1 MITLIVYSMGVFDLK
16 KGQSA
21 VIKMVAVDGSAG
33 QRLKSLGVV
42 KGAKIT
48 VIGYCLFNSSV
59 LILCGYNRIALRYG
73 VAKRIE
79 VELC

>member
-1 MITLIVYSMGVFDLK
+1 MGVFSLK
-16 KGQSA
+16 KGQSG
-21 VIKMVAVDGSAG
+21 VIKLVAVDGTAG

-42 KGAKIT
+42 KGAVVT

-59 LILCGYNRIALRYG
+59 LILCGYNRIALRKS
-73 VAKRIE
+73 VAEKIE

>member
-1 MITLIVYSMGVFDLK
+1 MGVFDLK
-16 KGQSA
+16 RGQSGI
-21 VIKMVAVDGSAG
+21 IKLVAVDGTAG
-33 QRLKSLGVV
+33 QRLKSLGVI

-59 LILCGYNRIALRYG
+59 LILCGYNRIALRKS
-73 VAKRIE
+73 VACRIE

>member
-1 MITLIVYSMGVFDLK
+1 MGVFSLK
-16 KGQSA
+16 KGQSG
-21 VIKMVAVDGSAG
+21 VIKLVAVDGTAG

-42 KGAKIT
+42 KGAKVT

-59 LILCGYNRIALRYG
+59 LILCGYNRIALRKS
-73 VAKRIE
+73 VAEKIE

>member
-1 MITLIVYSMGVFDLK
+1 MGVFNLK
-16 KGQSA
+16 KGQSG
-21 VIKMVAVDGSAG
+21 VIKLVTVDGTAG

-42 KGAKIT
+42 KGAIVS

-59 LILCGYNRIALRYG
+59 LILCGYNRIALRKS
-73 VAKRIE
+73 VAERIE

>member
-1 MITLIVYSMGVFDLK
+1 MGVFNLK
-16 KGQSA
+16 KGQSG
-21 VIKMVAVDGSAG
+21 VIKLVAVDGTAG

-42 KGAKIT
+42 KGAIVT

-59 LILCGYNRIALRYG
+59 LILCGYNRIALRKS
-73 VAKRIE
+73 VAERIE

>member
-1 MITLIVYSMGVFDLK
+1 MGVFNLK

-21 VIKMVAVDGSAG
+21 KVISVAVDGTAG

-42 KGAKIT
+42 KGAIVT

-59 LILCGYNRIALRYG
+59 LILCGYNRIALRKS
-73 VAKRIE
+73 VAEKIE
-79 VELC
+79 AELC

>member
-1 MITLIVYSMGVFDLK
+1 MGVFNLK
-16 KGQSA
+16 KGQSG
-21 VIKMVAVDGSAG
+21 VIKLVAVDGTAG

-42 KGAKIT
+42 KGAIVS

-59 LILCGYNRIALRYG
+59 LILCGYNRIALRKS
-73 VAKRIE
+73 VAERIE

>member
-1 MITLIVYSMGVFDLK
+1 MGVFNLK

-21 VIKMVAVDGSAG
+21 KVKLVGVDGAAG
-33 QRLKSLGVV
+33 ERLKSLGVI
-42 KGAKIT
+42 KGALIT

-59 LILCGYNRIALRYG
+59 LILCGYNRIALRKG
-73 VAKRIE
+73 VAQRIE

>member
-1 MITLIVYSMGVFDLK
+1 MGVFDLK
-16 KGQSA
+16 RGQSGI
-21 VIKMVAVDGSAG
+21 IKLVAVDGTAG
-33 QRLKSLGVV
+33 QRLKSLGVI

-59 LILCGYNRIALRYG
+59 LILCGYNRIALRKS
-73 VAKRIE
+73 VAGRIE

>member
-1 MITLIVYSMGVFDLK
+1 MGVFNLK

-21 VIKMVAVDGSAG
+21 KIVTVAVDGSAG
-33 QRLKSLGVV
+33 QRLRSLGVV
-42 KGAKIT
+42 KGAIIT

-59 LILCGYNRIALRYG
+59 LILCGYNRIALRKS
-73 VAKRIE
+73 VAERIE

>member
-1 MITLIVYSMGVFDLK
+1 MGVFNLK
-16 KGQSA
+16 KGQSG
-21 VIKMVAVDGSAG
+21 VIKLVAVDGTAG

-42 KGAKIT
+42 KGAKVT

-59 LILCGYNRIALRYG
+59 LILCGYNRIALRKS
-73 VAKRIE
+73 VAQKIE

>member
-1 MITLIVYSMGVFDLK
+1 MK
-16 KGQSA
+16 KGQSG
-21 VIKMVAVDGSAG
+21 VIRLVTVDGSAG
-33 QRLKSLGVV
+33 QRLKSLGVI

-59 LILCGYNRIALRYG
+59 LILCGYNRIALRKS

>member
-1 MITLIVYSMGVFDLK
+1 MGVFNLK
-16 KGQSA
+16 KGQSG
-21 VIKMVAVDGSAG
+21 VIKLVAVDGTAG

-42 KGAKIT
+42 KGAVVT

-59 LILCGYNRIALRYG
+59 LILCGYNRIALRKS
-73 VAKRIE
+73 VAQKIE

>member
-1 MITLIVYSMGVFDLK
+1 MSVFVLK

-21 VIKMVAVDGSAG
+21 NITMVAVDGAAG
-33 QRLKSLGVV
+33 QRLRSLGVI

-48 VIGYCLFNSSV
+48 VIGYSLFNSSV
-59 LILCGYNRIALRYG
+59 LILCGYNRIALRKS
-73 VAKRIE
+73 VAEKIE

>member
-1 MITLIVYSMGVFDLK
+1 MGVFNLK
-16 KGQSA
+16 KGQSG
-21 VIKMVAVDGSAG
+21 VIKLVAVDGTAG

-42 KGAKIT
+42 KGAKVT

-59 LILCGYNRIALRYG
+59 LILCGYNRIALRKS
-73 VAKRIE
+73 VAEKIE

>member
-1 MITLIVYSMGVFDLK
+1 MGVFNLK
-16 KGQSA
+16 RGQSG
-21 VIKMVAVDGSAG
+21 VIKMVAVDGAAG
-33 QRLKSLGVV
+33 QRLKSLGVI

-59 LILCGYNRIALRYG
+59 LILCGYNRIALRKS
-73 VAKRIE
+73 VAERIE

>member
-1 MITLIVYSMGVFDLK
+1 MGVFNLK
-16 KGQSA
+16 KGQSG
-21 VIKMVAVDGSAG
+21 VIKLVAVDGTAG

-42 KGAKIT
+42 KGAIVT

-59 LILCGYNRIALRYG
+59 LILCGYNRIALRKS
-73 VAKRIE
+73 VAERIA